1 MSRDNDALL
10 KEKGA
15 KPENKSFDFEDDGES
30 NMTLDDFT
38 SGHYVIGGIEYIYET
53 GNPTIRQRLT
63 LLRREWPVRANSL

>member
-1 MSRDNDALL
+1 
-10 KEKGA
+10 
-15 KPENKSFDFEDDGES
+15 
-30 NMTLDDFT
+30 MTLDDFT